1 MDNDNKITG
10 NYVDFNNKWSYPLQ
24 WLRESIFAR
33 AAYRDLLFRTALA
46 KEGLPS
52 KNLYQEKMTSN
63 VRNINDVEKRKK
75 FLNMCAGLP
84 VGRSF
89 ALANA
94 VDNRANQLAGGVDS
108 YECEVNDPYMVIDDK
123 TEDRLAAKC
132 AQDYA
137 ESGVKYMA
145 SQFSD
150 DLTWTGMVAV
160 LVKYCPETET
170 NTVYRVN
177 PKNTWFDTK
186 YSSLGK
192 ERFRGYST
200 MISFDTLVKMIEH
213 DGDEINPNLEAPDR
227 TIFNKK
233 GKVDKNAK
241 YANHHI
247 DTVNGLRI
255 YVEDINKLAQSTALA
270 GNIEEEFGEYI
281 HDLHN
286 CYNLGWYRTYANDPK
301 ARTES
306 GYNGDDVELTVI
318 YDLARKIEFK
328 IINRRYVI
336 SANSKAFRRTIPY
349 EIINPVTQ
357 SIKITQEEFCLNC
370 PLIFKF
376 EKRNLDLKPYP
387 VAPVFPLLDEHDEL
401 CSLIAKRKHVTD
413 ILSILRIVANS
424 ADAESLGDTLNIM
437 GVILDD
443 IQGDIQAVNLA
454 GQYNYEPLDAEINRL
469 ENEIKTR
476 LKGYDDFDAMQA
488 MGDRAS
494 AAESGMATGAIAQG
508 LSTLQQTVM
517 GLYGEIARQMI
528 GNYVTYS
535 PHGNFRVWNG
545 GDYSSLTIQEMARL
559 AIVDVKPKLAKKVQE
574 RAIATNA
581 LAMVGNLGSSGL
593 INQEGI
599 AYLMEQALFGQMP
612 RGLAAK
618 FVNKPDVTPETVQ
631 ANAQQAQNMAMAL
644 QQNQQA
650 YEQNPTAYEALDV
663 TQSMSPDQVDEVIA
677 QYAAQQGVETPTAQ
691 QSDMAPVPTVDEE
704 LAEDITSGRIGLTD
718 TTDMEAGL
726 SVDGVGSEAAG
737 MFANGNDLM

>member
-10 NYVDFNNKWSYPLQ
+10 DYVDPNNKFSYPLQ
-24 WLRESIFAR
+24 WIQESIFAR
-33 AAYRDLLFRTALA
+33 AAYRDLLFRTSLA

-52 KNLYQEKMTSN
+52 KNLYQAKMESN
-63 VRNINDVEKRKK
+63 VRRINDVEKKKK
-75 FLNMCAGLP
+75 FLDQCACLP
-84 VGRSF
+84 IGRSF

-94 VDNRANQLAGGVDS
+94 VDNRSNQLAGGVDS
-108 YECEVNDPYMVIDDK
+108 YECEVNDPYMVIDDQ
-123 TEDRLAAKC
+123 TEDLLAAKC
-132 AQDYA
+132 SQDYA
-137 ESGVKYMA
+137 ESGIRYLA

-160 LVKYCPETET
+160 LVKYCPKTDT

-186 YSSLGK
+186 YSSVGK
-192 ERFRGYST
+192 ERFRGFSM
-200 MISFDTLVKMIEH
+200 MISFDTLLKMIEE
-213 DGDEINPNLEAPDR
+213 DGDEINPDLTAPDR
-227 TIFNKK
+227 SVFNDKGEVNKK
-233 GKVDKNAK
+233 AR

-255 YVEDINKLAQSTALA
+255 YVEDMNRLATTPGLQ
-270 GNIEEEFGEYI
+270 GNITEEFNEYV
-281 HDLHN
+281 HDLNN
-286 CYNLGWYRTYANDPK
+286 CYNLGYYRTFATDPK
-301 ARTES
+301 ARTKS
-306 GYNGDDVELTVI
+306 GYNGDDVELTVM

-336 SANSKAFRRTIPY
+336 SANSKAFRRKIPY
-349 EIINPVTQ
+349 EIFNPVLQTV
-357 SIKITQEEFCLNC
+357 KVTQEEYCLDC

-376 EKRNLDLKPYP
+376 EQRNMDLKPYP
-387 VAPVFPLLDEHDEL
+387 VAPVFSLLDEHDEL

-454 GQYNYEPLDAEINRL
+454 GQYTYEPLDAEINRL

-517 GLYGEIARQMI
+517 SLYAEIARLMI

-535 PHGNFRVWNG
+535 KHGNFRVWNG

-574 RAIATNA
+574 KAIATNA
-581 LAMVGNLGSSGL
+581 LALIGNLGGSGL

-599 AYLMEQALFGQMP
+599 AYLMEQALFGQVP
-612 RGLAAK
+612 RGMAAK
-618 FVNKPDVTPETVQ
+618 FVNKPDVTPETVA
-631 ANAQQAQNMAMAL
+631 ANAQQGQNMAMAL

-650 YEQNPTAYEALDV
+650 YESNPMAYEALDV
-663 TQSMSPDQVDEVIA
+663 TQSMTPDQVDEVIA
-677 QYAAQQGVETPTAQ
+677 QYAAGPQDQGGVQ
-691 QSDMAPVPTVDEE
+691 APAPAPEE
-704 LAEDITSGRIGLTD
+704 ISQTSADLSTEAGNIDLTE
-718 TTDMEAGL
+718 TTDMDAGISL
-726 SVDGVGSEAAG
+726 GDAGIGSEAAG
-737 MFANGNDLM
+737 SLANGGLI